1 MSPSATAAA
10 ILGFDMMADTRR
22 LSEIR
27 IKRGSKRLSMDLCFF
42 QIACL
47 KNSGVVARTVL
58 DREVDGLSKCW
69 KMASDLTFGTCEWI
83 RILPY
88 GRVEWLTIFQMPA
101 LMRNS
106 KVPVRL

>member
-1 MSPSATAAA
+1 MVV
-10 ILGFDMMADTRR
+10 DTRK
-22 LSEIR
+22 LSETDIR
-27 IKRGSKRLSMDLCFF
+27 IGQRRLSMDLCFF

-47 KNSGVVARTVL
+47 KNLGVVARTVL

-88 GRVEWLTIFQMPA
+88 RRVEWLTILQMPA
-101 LMRNS
+101 LTRNS
-106 KVPVRL
+106 KVPVKL